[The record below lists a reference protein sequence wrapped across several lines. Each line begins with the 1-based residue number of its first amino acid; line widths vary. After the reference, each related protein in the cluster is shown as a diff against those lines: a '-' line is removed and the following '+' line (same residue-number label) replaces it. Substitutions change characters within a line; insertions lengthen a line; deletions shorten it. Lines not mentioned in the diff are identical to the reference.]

1 MDQAQELIKGMVEI
15 QPQIKLMGKHERQAR
30 WG

>member
-1 MDQAQELIKGMVEI
+1 MVEF
-15 QPQIKLMGKHERQAR
+15 QPQIKRLGKHERQAR